1 MSDNSSIVSNSRSK
15 SSTSDSYNNISDLS
29 IPLGSIPK
37 KYLQMDMQRKIGIDI
52 GGTLAKLVYFDDTR
66 QCLDFKFIGTAE
78 IEEFIDLI
86 DQIIREK
93 IEYRKQHEQQKKQET
108 DKGIHQKDNFLD
120 YSTSRIEIHATGGGA
135 YKFNDSLVEK
145 FGQDTIKRKDE
156 MESAING
163 LTFLINYN
171 DYLNEM
177 THIQE
182 KEIFTYNNN
191 DGKKYIEME
200 KVTRG
205 SPNAKENTIMLV
217 NIGSGVSMIKI
228 NRDTNE
234 FERVGG
240 SSLGGGTLWGLLSLM
255 TGAETYDEMLELA
268 SQGDNSKVDMLV
280 GDIYGSSY
288 DNIGLKA
295 THIASSM
302 GKAFPKK
309 NQMPD
314 FNNSDICK
322 SMLYAVSNNI
332 GQISYLQSTIHH
344 VDTIFFGGSYIR
356 GHLMTMNTLNYAIN
370 FWSHGSSNAYFLEH
384 EAYLGALGSI
394 FI

>member
-1 MSDNSSIVSNSRSK
+1 MSDNGSIVSNSRSK

-37 KYLQMDMQRKIGIDI
+37 KYLQTDIQRKIGIDI
-52 GGTLAKLVYFDDTR
+52 GGTLAKLVYFDDVR

-78 IEEFIDLI
+78 IDEFIELI
-86 DQIIREK
+86 QQIISEK
-93 IEYRKQHEQQKKQET
+93 IEYRRSQEPAGENT
-108 DKGIHQKDNFLD
+108 QPDDN
-120 YSTSRIEIHATGGGA
+120 STSGIEIHATGGGA
-135 YKFNDSLVEK
+135 YKFNDTLVQR

-171 DYLNEM
+171 DYLNEKID
-177 THIQE
+177 IQE

-191 DGKKYIEME
+191 DGKRYVEMQ
-200 KVTRG
+200 KITRG
-205 SPNAKENTIMLV
+205 SPSAKENTIMLV

-234 FERVGG
+234 FKRVGG

-295 THIASSM
+295 SHIASSM

-309 NQMPD
+309 NQDPD
-314 FNNSDICK
+314 FNKSDICK

-332 GQISYLQSTIHH
+332 GQISYLQSKIHH

-370 FWSHGSSNAYFLEH
+370 FWSQGSSNAYFLEH